1 MSKTKRTFSLD
12 IIRTDNFLE
21 MSHDAQLLY
30 FHLAMRADDEGFIT
44 SPNAIIRSV
53 MCTMDDLEELKRNG
67 YVISFKTGVIVIKHW
82 KKHNN
87 IRKERIKSGGHK
99 ELEQLN
105 IVDNIYYLK
114 NDNIKD
120 NNLDSQTTNINLTTP
135 IQIDDNY
142 QTDVEQNNNKQQTN
156 DCISNV
162 QLSDN
167 LSNNL
172 EKEPTLEE
180 IVNLYNEIY
189 ELTLKI
195 QLEECRDELEKFVL
209 KNHYTKDEYI
219 YNFNAASHN
228 KKNDVKPYFKELI
241 NLFEKINE
249 RQFAKVKKQWETNI
263 INEKLY

>member
-12 IIRTDNFLE
+12 IIKTDNFLE

-30 FHLAMRADDEGFIT
+30 FHLAMRADDEGFIN
-44 SPNAIIRSV
+44 SPKAILRSV
-53 MCTMDDLEELKRNG
+53 KCTVNDLDELIKNR
-67 YVISFKTGVIVIKHW
+67 YVISFETGVIVIKHW

-87 IRKERIKSGGHK
+87 IRKERIKSDGHK

-114 NDNIKD
+114 NDNRKD

-135 IQIDDNY
+135 IQIDDTS
-142 QTDVEQNNNKQQTN
+142 QLLD
-156 DCISNV
+156 V
-162 QLSDN
+162 QLPDN
-167 LSNNL
+167 LSNDL

-180 IVNLYNEIY
+180 IVNLYNKIY
-189 ELTLKI
+189 GTVTKI
-195 QLEECRDELEKFVL
+195 QLKECRDELEKFVL

-219 YNFNAASHN
+219 YNFNADLHN

-241 NLFEKINE
+241 NLFEKIND